1 MTKDRDKAI
10 LLDTLETHY
19 NIELKLILMRVMSVF
34 EWEYKST
41 FIDKNGIEN
50 TLYID
55 PWYIEKTLLRSMKIG
70 FYKLKD
76 TNTWMA
82 SDFIYKGLT
91 PYGYPTDITGF
102 TLPTNGQQSL
112 HEVEGDYWEMCYD
125 NNLHTSF
132 YDVIDRYARML
143 AKIRMVMNQNLFNQI
158 SPKIVK
164 LATNEKGLLPSYKK
178 LFNEVEAFA
187 NTIYT
192 SLPTEQIE
200 VLDLQTPFLGL
211 DLETLYERVWDRCML
226 ELGINT
232 SSDKRERIITDE
244 AAMDREETSIV
255 LASRLNTRKELCKKL
270 QERFGME
277 IDVTVNNQ
285 TKEERYGSYTERD
298 FEEPSN

>member
-1 MTKDRDKAI
+1 MKKNDKEI

-34 EWEYKST
+34 EWEYETT
-41 FIDKNGIEN
+41 FIDKNGEEN

-55 PWYIEKTLLRSMKIG
+55 PWYIEKTLLRSLKIA

-102 TLPTNGQQSL
+102 TLPTNGQQSM
-112 HEVEGDYWEMCYD
+112 HEVEGEYWEMCYD

-158 SPKIVK
+158 SPKLIK
-164 LATNEKGLLPSYKK
+164 LQTNEKGLLPSYKK

-192 SLPTEQIE
+192 SLPTENIE

-211 DLETLYERVWDRCML
+211 DLETLYVRVWDRCML

-232 SSDKRERIITDE
+232 SSDKKERIITDE

-270 QERFGME
+270 RERFGMQ

-285 TKEERYGSYTERD
+285 TKEERYGSYTDRD

>member
-1 MTKDRDKAI
+1 
-10 LLDTLETHY
+10 
-19 NIELKLILMRVMSVF
+19 
-34 EWEYKST
+34 
-41 FIDKNGIEN
+41 
-50 TLYID
+50 
-55 PWYIEKTLLRSMKIG
+55 
-70 FYKLKD
+70 
-76 TNTWMA
+76 MA

-102 TLPTNGQQSL
+102 TLPTNGQKSI

-164 LATNEKGLLPSYKK
+164 LATNEKALLPSYKK

-192 SLPTEQIE
+192 SLPTEKIE

-232 SSDKRERIITDE
+232 SSDKKERIITDE

-298 FEEPSN
+298 FGESPN

>member
-1 MTKDRDKAI
+1 MKKNDNEI
-10 LLDTLETHY
+10 LLDTLDTHY
-19 NIELKLILMRVMSVF
+19 NIELKLILMRVMSDY
-34 EWEYKST
+34 EWEYETT
-41 FIDKNGIEN
+41 FIDKNTGEEN
-50 TLYID
+50 TVYID
-55 PWYIEKTLLRSMKIG
+55 SWYIEKTLLRSLKIAV
-70 FYKLKD
+70 YKLKD

-102 TLPTNGQQSL
+102 TLPTNGQQSM
-112 HEVEGDYWEMCYD
+112 HEVEGDCWEMCYD

-158 SPKIVK
+158 SPKLIK
-164 LATNEKGLLPSYKK
+164 LQTNEKGLLPSYKK
-178 LFNEVEAFA
+178 LFNEVEAFS

-192 SLPTEQIE
+192 SLSTENIE

-232 SSDKRERIITDE
+232 SSDKKERIITDE

-255 LASRLNTRKELCKKL
+255 RASRLNTRKELCKKL
-270 QERFGME
+270 QDRFGMK
-277 IDVTVNNQ
+277 IDVRVNSQ
-285 TKEERYGSYTERD
+285 KKEERYGSYTDRD
-298 FEEPSN
+298 TEEPSN